1 MHSNK
6 ESFVKG
12 TALAVPQK
20 NDEEAGL

>member
-1 MHSNK
+1 MHCNK

-12 TALAVPQK
+12 TALAVSEK